1 MSKMY
6 GGDVEMDEVESL
18 RKDIQER
25 MMRSQDWDRL
35 MRALR
40 VHLHERGWYDEVTNM
55 AQEAARGSAKP
66 RFTDVYSV
74 IHDQA
79 ISSCPPEVRA
89 ELIKQIRAFIV
100 ANTDLFLSRQSPI
113 DASGSRVVVMTTP
126 NPKAYHYAKEIEG
139 ALCRGAWLESTPIK
153 DYKGYAISWEET
165 FRKFK
170 KHCPGHD
177 AYATV
182 AVQTQTLA
190 TLLLRPEP
198 SSNDGPPQ
206 VKLTPEGLDGDSD
219 TAGAP
224 FSLNMWPECL
234 IPEDKR
240 EEARMALVALTGED
254 EKVKDTW
261 STTVLRAFFAFTLD
275 RPQRALT
282 ILNTVS
288 LEGGVPD
295 PIYAQYEPVSQTS
308 SHFAPSTALSTASTA
323 HTGNQGSALHTILS
337 RTGSIAGVPLGQ
349 RATFTWG
356 AVEHIRTRC
365 VQGMSHERLM
375 DGDAAIAAYE
385 AALPLIVS
393 FNPKPGEQGLFETR
407 RELWRWVEMLL
418 YRASIVSAIYQTPD
432 DALKFLRVYSVFS
445 SVWPATFRPN
455 HRATLYTLYIRTL
468 CISDTRGTLTW
479 RDEARKIVSEARVVL
494 NSTTIFPR
502 AGKINHKVLDF
513 ADGVV
518 ALWEA
523 GGELE
528 EDAGWTLW
536 WTTRLTFHS
545 YRVMRHLARL
555 LFSVPESDM
564 NIARRVFQQYVRLVR
579 QARRTAPGD
588 VDLQLKRRPTDEPAQ
603 HPKEIAEKEAEESH
617 ELEALGLKE
626 SKGRKS
632 IEENAREVEKIR
644 QGDVDDP
651 PVFVDALVRGARM
664 LVRVV
669 EESDVEDALSEARDT
684 VHLAM
689 EIIDDE
695 KSGLKHDVTIKARVY
710 RVAGIVE
717 ALTAAREI
725 DPTSRPNR
733 QATALKHLTV
743 AATLDPTSADTYY
756 HLAFVQAEARA
767 TGDAIL
773 SARQAVERAPQDVRC
788 WHLLGLLLTATE
800 DWAGARAVI
809 EIGIA
814 NSEQLQDELGQHP
827 VGHGTGLN
835 APEEGVVV
843 KDFGTEDV
851 RSSSPQGI
859 PLGPG
864 SNLPTIVPPTGILPP
879 SRTLLSLFARPGS
892 DPDANPSRLRLF
904 TAATQ
909 IRLTHMAIVERIEGP
924 DGAAGMW
931 PGVFAWYA
939 ANAPSAIPA
948 ISSGASTHTGSVDHT
963 EHEGSIPR
971 MEILP
976 ASPTEYDYTI
986 THPEEREKDKDKEK
1000 SGKHLDLHKKLL
1012 SKSHRHVHEL
1022 SRKINPRARRRM
1034 SAASGTGPGSMS
1046 DAYQASSI
1054 HSRHLHRRS
1063 SPATSSYL
1071 EGDTDFDPLGMSSTT
1086 TSSGITGTDA
1096 STSGTARTT
1105 TSVGSEMTVTNPLVS
1120 SSRAEAL
1127 ERRLLSDI
1135 WLASAATFRRSSRPN
1150 ESQAAIAE
1158 AEWLDEANPA
1168 VWVQFGLYLGA
1179 GALDRAIESLHK
1191 ALVIEPEYV
1200 PAVVHLSQLY
1210 LGTEN
1215 GADMAV
1221 GMLNQTTQGA
1231 GWDAAEAW
1239 YLLGRA
1245 CGMQGRRERQRAC
1258 LAHALRLE
1266 QSKPIPFNTT
1276 DAQNGLVNYGNSGTG
1291 AFGAS
1296 VGERGCM
1303 HSYVVI
1309 LADPR
1314 FRMRTEAGVPVY
1326 WQIDIQPRLSP

>member
-66 RFTDVYSV
+66 RFTDVYSAHV
-74 IHDQA
+74 PRSTGRAHQANPGLHRRQHSVQMTSDQ
-79 ISSCPPEVRA
+79 
-89 ELIKQIRAFIV
+89 
-100 ANTDLFLSRQSPI
+100 DLFLSRQSPI

-349 RATFTWG
+349 RQLLRGVPWNIF
-356 AVEHIRTRC
+356 
-365 VQGMSHERLM
+365 ERDVCRACRM
-375 DGDAAIAAYE
+375 R
-385 AALPLIVS
+385 
-393 FNPKPGEQGLFETR
+393 GEQGLFETR

-479 RDEARKIVSEARVVL
+479 RDEARKI
-494 NSTTIFPR
+494 
-502 AGKINHKVLDF
+502 INHKVLDF

-1231 GWDAAEAW
+1231 GGTRPKRGTSLDE
-1239 YLLGRA
+1239 
-1245 CGMQGRRERQRAC
+1245 
-1258 LAHALRLE
+1258 
-1266 QSKPIPFNTT
+1266 
-1276 DAQNGLVNYGNSGTG
+1276 LV
-1291 AFGAS
+1291 
-1296 VGERGCM
+1296 GCK
-1303 HSYVVI
+1303 VDENDNARV
-1309 LADPR
+1309 
-1314 FRMRTEAGVPVY
+1314 
-1326 WQIDIQPRLSP
+1326 